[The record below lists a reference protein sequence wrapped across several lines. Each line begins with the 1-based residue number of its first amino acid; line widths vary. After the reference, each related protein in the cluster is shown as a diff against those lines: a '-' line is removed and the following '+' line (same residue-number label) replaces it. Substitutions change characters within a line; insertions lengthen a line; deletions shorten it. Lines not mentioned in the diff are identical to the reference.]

1 MNTENSTTN
10 EFIYQFTDK
19 INLEN
24 PNSKNIGLF
33 NLIIYCTWKD
43 IKSAYN
49 NNKFKISASTWNDEF
64 DFPDGSNSISE
75 IQDYFE
81 FIIEKRETLAESCL
95 IKIYPNKI
103 KNRIVLKIKTGYK
116 IELLSPETMKLLG
129 STKKN
134 VNKDKFH
141 DQSGNA
147 EVRYKPS
154 KQIRFKTSMLR
165 SDLCDFSDAYIVVKG
180 TMTVTNPDNNAYDK
194 KLAFKINAPF
204 VSCILKINI
213 TLADNAEDL
222 VVVMPMYNLLEY
234 SKNYSKITGSFWNYY

>member
-1 MNTENSTTN
+1 M
-10 EFIYQFTDK
+10 
-19 INLEN
+19 
-24 PNSKNIGLF
+24 F

-116 IELLSPETMKLLG
+116 IGLLSPETMKLLG
-129 STKKN
+129 STKKD
-134 VNKDKFH
+134 VNQDKDGEDVPKLE
-141 DQSGNA
+141 SV
-147 EVRYKPS
+147 EVILVHCNLVDDSYQEAS
-154 KQIRFKTSMLR
+154 KVLFT
-165 SDLCDFSDAYIVVKG
+165 
-180 TMTVTNPDNNAYDK
+180 
-194 KLAFKINAPF
+194 F
-204 VSCILKINI
+204 VPNKQFCQ
-213 TLADNAEDL
+213 
-222 VVVMPMYNLLEY
+222 
-234 SKNYSKITGSFWNYY
+234 